1 MQKKCV
7 RKIIFQKKLFSI
19 LGFFFKNLNQTL
31 RPTKKF
37 RNLRTLTL
45 KIIANIHWQKYLLI
59 LCDNQYSFDLI
70 YHGRLT
76 EKSKIFR
83 LIDHGQL
90 ARAENHAVA
99 VNRPWS
105 FNRVLD

>member
-1 MQKKCV
+1 MKK
-7 RKIIFQKKLFSI
+7 INTI
-19 LGFFFKNLNQTL
+19 
-31 RPTKKF
+31 
-37 RNLRTLTL
+37 
-45 KIIANIHWQKYLLI
+45 
-59 LCDNQYSFDLI
+59 QYSFELI

-76 EKSKIFR
+76 EKSYLFR

-90 ARAENHAVA
+90 ARAENHAAA